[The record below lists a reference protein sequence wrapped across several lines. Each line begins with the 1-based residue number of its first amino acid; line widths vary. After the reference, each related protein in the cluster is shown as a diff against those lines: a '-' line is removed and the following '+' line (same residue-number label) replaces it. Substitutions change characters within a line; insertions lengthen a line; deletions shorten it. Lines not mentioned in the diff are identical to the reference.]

1 MRRSPLAAATVWL
14 VVCAVC
20 TVLVPPGSA
29 LAESGDRPPSEWP
42 QSQWTDATAND
53 ELAVASRVM
62 AGDAQEADPSPG
74 IALRDLRRA
83 LPELSGDERIE
94 ADRLLARPTD
104 RADDP
109 LGDGYT
115 VKSVK
120 KCSRN
125 ICLHW
130 VKSTTDK
137 PPSMK
142 WVNYNLKVLTRVW
155 RLEVDK
161 LGYPAPMKDGKRG
174 GNNKFDFYL
183 KDLNP
188 KGYFGYCT
196 NERRTKL
203 GPNIQTAYCVLDND
217 FTGYSSPPRESL
229 RVTAAHEFFHAIQ
242 FALDTYE
249 DTWLMESTATW
260 MEERFAD
267 DVNDNRLF
275 IPEGQVANPE
285 QSLDLVDPAT
295 NNHYGNWPFFE
306 FLSTR
311 WGNDVVRKVWLRA
324 SERKG
329 APKMYSTEAIRSALR
344 TEGQSLPEVF
354 TKYAAGNTAPG
365 KAYPEGAAWPSATI
379 AGTYTLSNASPATG
393 SVPLRINHLASQN
406 VRLIPDATLTNK
418 KWKVRIRVDGPN
430 RASGP
435 GAYLLLRQPGGK
447 LFGKAIRLNKKGN
460 GSITVTFST
469 KTVANLTVTMA
480 NTSTRMKCWQTTT
493 FACQGIAKHDNSGFT
508 LTAKAFR
515 P

>member
-1 MRRSPLAAATVWL
+1 MRSRLAAATAWVAA
-14 VVCAVC
+14 CAISA
-20 TVLVPPGSA
+20 VLLSPVGA
-29 LAESGDRPPSEWP
+29 TADDAGDEPLTEWP
-42 QSQWTDATAND
+42 QSQWADATEVD

-62 AGDAQEADPSPG
+62 AGDAEPTDPSPG
-74 IALRDLRRA
+74 IALRDLRRS
-83 LPELSGDERIE
+83 LPDLSGDERLE
-94 ADRLLARPTD
+94 AERLLARPTD
-104 RADDP
+104 RGDDP
-109 LGDGYT
+109 HGDGYT

-142 WVNYNLKVLTRVW
+142 WVNYNLKVLNQVW
-155 RLEVDK
+155 RFEVDK

-174 GNNKFDFYL
+174 GNDKFDFYL

-188 KGYFGYCT
+188 KGMFGYCT
-196 NERRTKL
+196 NERRTRL

-217 FTGYSSPPRESL
+217 FQGYSSPPRESL

-249 DTWLMESTATW
+249 DTWLLESTATW

-267 DVNDNRLF
+267 KVNDNRLF
-275 IPEGQVANPE
+275 IPEGQVAVPHL
-285 QSLDLVDPAT
+285 SLDLVDT
-295 NNHYGNWPFFE
+295 TTHNHYGNWPFFE

-311 WGNDVVRKVWLRA
+311 WGNDVVRKIWLRA

-329 APKMYSTEAIRSALR
+329 APKMYSTQAIRAALR
-344 TEGQSLPEVF
+344 TERQSFPEVF

-365 KAYPEGAAWPSATI
+365 KAYPEGAAWPSAAI
-379 AGTYTLSNASPATG
+379 AGTYTLSRTSPATG
-393 SVPLRINHLASQN
+393 KVPLRIDHLASQN
-406 VRLIPDATLTNK
+406 VRLIPDATMKHK
-418 KWKVRIRVDGPN
+418 KWKVRIRIDGPN
-430 RASGP
+430 RAAGP

-447 LFGKAIRLNKKGN
+447 LFGKAIKLNKLGD
-460 GSITVTFST
+460 GSMVVTFST
-469 KTVANLTVTMA
+469 RTVANLTVTMA
-480 NTSTRMKCWQTTT
+480 NTSTKMKCWQSTT
-493 FACQGIAKHDNSGFT
+493 FACQGIAKQDDKPFT
-508 LTAKAFR
+508 LTATAFR